1 MSPYW
6 LYPIHDR
13 MPPVTSAKENV
24 DTMETMKKPWIYKR
38 KNVKG
43 WWCGW
48 YEGGKRKAKALP
60 SKALAEHFRHIK
72 YAQLNSDVFTSVIDF
87 DWHQIMDEYK
97 RNKQVE
103 GLEESSIYEVTLT
116 LRHYERLIN
125 PNSSKDIT
133 QQSLDTF
140 VLKRGEEIG
149 KNTLNKDIKNLHA
162 FLKWASKNR
171 FVAPDLKIKKVRVA
185 PKPVTSLSAQQVK
198 KLITIA
204 STYPTLRLRIL
215 LAVTTGLRRGDIEAI
230 HIGDIQFDRNIIAT
244 RNRKAKKVM
253 PERPIPEPIMTELS
267 NYVATLPDGQERL
280 FPDKFSPKRWEKV
293 RRAMELPKMQFHD
306 LRKTFASLL
315 AQKGVS
321 TAVTQRLLE
330 HSSPQLT
337 NDIYTNVDPVL
348 RQAVSLLPVDDW
360 L

>member
-1 MSPYW
+1 MK
-6 LYPIHDR
+6 
-13 MPPVTSAKENV
+13 TA

-48 YEGGKRKAKALP
+48 YENGKRKAKALP
-60 SKALAEHFRHIK
+60 TKALAEHFRHIK

-87 DWHQIMDEYK
+87 DWRQIVNEYK
-97 RNKQVE
+97 RYKRVE
-103 GLEESSIYEVTLT
+103 GLEESSIYEVVLT
-116 LRHYERLIN
+116 LRHYERLVG
-125 PNSSKDIT
+125 PNSSKDIS
-133 QQSLDTF
+133 QQNLNTF
-140 VLKRGEEIG
+140 ILKRSGEVK
-149 KNTLNKDIKNLHA
+149 KNTLNKDIKNMHA
-162 FLKWASKNR
+162 FLKWAAKNH
-171 FVAPDLKIKKVRVA
+171 FVDADLQVKKVKVA
-185 PKPVTSLSAQQVK
+185 PKPVTSLSPQQVK

-204 STYPTLRLRIL
+204 SKYPTLRLRIL
-215 LAVTTGLRRGDIEAI
+215 MAVTTGLRRGDIEAI

-253 PERPIPEPIMTELS
+253 PERPIPEPVMTELS
-267 NYVATLPDGQERL
+267 NYVGTLPEGQERL
-280 FPDKFSPKRWEKV
+280 FSDKFSPKKWEKV
-293 RRAMELPKMQFHD
+293 RSAMRLPKLQFQD

-315 AQKGVS
+315 AQRGVS

-337 NDIYTNVDPVL
+337 NDVYTNVDPVL
-348 RQAVSLLPVDDW
+348 RQAVRLLPVADW